1 MYITDMAR
9 GQHPHHHGQH
19 RGPRSRNRS
28 YSDREG
34 WQVQARV
41 ERYVEPALLLLL
53 SEGGTHGYDLAD
65 QLAELMDVER
75 VDYGNL
81 YRLLRDAESEG
92 IVTSEW
98 NDELPGRAKR
108 TYQLTALG
116 EQLLDAWVSSLR
128 TASESIAAF
137 VKRYEERNR

>member
-1 MYITDMAR
+1 M
-9 GQHPHHHGQH
+9 
-19 RGPRSRNRS
+19 
-28 YSDREG
+28 
-34 WQVQARV
+34 QARV

-108 TYQLTALG
+108 T
-116 EQLLDAWVSSLR
+116 
-128 TASESIAAF
+128 
-137 VKRYEERNR
+137 